1 MKKSELMRI
10 VKEEMEKSLIKK
22 EIEKSK
28 DNNLK
33 EKLKKALDALKNSG
47 KVTKE
52 ALLDFLEGFLKNI
65 DD

>member
-1 MKKSELMRI
+1 MKKSELQQIIR
-10 VKEEMEKSLIKK
+10 E

-28 DNNLK
+28 NNNLK
-33 EKLKKALDALKNSG
+33 EKLKKALEALKKSG

>member
-1 MKKSELMRI
+1 MKKSELRQI
-10 VKEEMEKSLIKK
+10 IKE

-28 DNNLK
+28 NNNLK
-33 EKLKKALDALKNSG
+33 EKLKKALEALKKSG

>member
-1 MKKSELMRI
+1 MKHSELRQ
-10 VKEEMEKSLIKK
+10 LIRE
-22 EIEKSK
+22 EIEKTE
-28 DNNLK
+28 NNKLK
-33 EKLKKALDALKNSG
+33 EKLKKALDALKKSG